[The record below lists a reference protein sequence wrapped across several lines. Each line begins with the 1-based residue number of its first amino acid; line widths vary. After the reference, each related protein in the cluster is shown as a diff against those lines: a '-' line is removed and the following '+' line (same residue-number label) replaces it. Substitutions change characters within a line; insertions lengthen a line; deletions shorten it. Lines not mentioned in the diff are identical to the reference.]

1 LAANFNNSAWF
12 YDTLARLVYGKALV
26 QAQVYLL
33 NFIPEQ
39 ANVLIVGGGTGW
51 VLDEL
56 TKLHPSGLAI
66 IYVEISENMMALSQK
81 RNTGGNKVV
90 FINDAIEKVDLP
102 NDFTI
107 VLTPFLLDNFTDENL
122 DKIFRSINRTLR
134 PGGIWLNASFQLTGK
149 WWQWILLKSMF
160 VFFKMIC
167 GIEASKLP
175 DITTRFDTNG
185 YALINQEGFFGDFMR
200 AAAYKK

>member
-1 LAANFNNSAWF
+1 MAANFNNSAWF

>member
-1 LAANFNNSAWF
+1 M
-12 YDTLARLVYGKALV
+12 